1 MILKNT
7 RTSILRKRLE
17 VKGKV
22 RTSNIEYRTSKEGIR
37 LRILVQKFGGTSV
50 ATPERRAQVVSKVSE
65 AVHGGYSPVVVV
77 SAIGRSGDPYATD
90 TFLSMVKGIYP
101 DLPKRELDLLMSC
114 GEVIS
119 GTVLVST
126 LNSLGFE
133 AVLFTG
139 AHAGIITNNDF
150 GDARIV
156 RVEPGAILEQLENG
170 KVVVVTGFQGITEDG
185 QITTLGR
192 GGSDTTASALGVAL
206 EAETIDIYTD
216 VDGIMTADPRIVEDA
231 RIIDTV
237 TYNEICQ
244 LAYQGAKVIHPRAVE
259 IAMQRNIPLRIKSTF
274 SDAPGTLVTN
284 MHPDRGVGTDI
295 TNDRIITG
303 IAHTPSVTQLRVLT
317 DDTPDLHLTDKRIF
331 KAMALADISVDFIS
345 VQPEAVVFTVS
356 DEVASKAVKI
366 LQNMGF
372 EPGVIRSCAKVSIVG
387 AGIAGVP
394 GVMADMVEALSDA
407 GVTILQ
413 SADSHTTIWVLV
425 HKEDMVAAVQALHQK
440 FQLGV

>member
-1 MILKNT
+1 M
-7 RTSILRKRLE
+7 
-17 VKGKV
+17 
-22 RTSNIEYRTSKEGIR
+22 
-37 LRILVQKFGGTSV
+37 
-50 ATPERRAQVVSKVSE
+50 ATPERRAQVVAKVSE
-65 AVHGGYSPVVVV
+65 AVHSGYSPVVVV

-90 TFLSMVKGIYP
+90 TFLNMVKGIYP

-119 GTVLVST
+119 GAVLVST

-139 AHAGIITNNDF
+139 GHAGIITNNDF

-317 DDTPDLHLTDKRIF
+317 ENAPDLHLTDKRIF

-345 VQPEAVVFTVS
+345 VQPEAVLFTVS

-372 EPGVIRSCAKVSIVG
+372 EPGIIHGCAKVSIVG

-407 GVTILQ
+407 SVTILQ

-425 HKEDMVAAVQALHQK
+425 HKDDMVTAVQALHQK
-440 FQLGV
+440 FRLSV

>member
-1 MILKNT
+1 MG
-7 RTSILRKRLE
+7 
-17 VKGKV
+17 V
-22 RTSNIEYRTSKEGIR
+22 
-37 LRILVQKFGGTSV
+37 RILVQKFGGTSV
-50 ATPERRAQVVSKVSE
+50 ATAERREQVVSKVSE
-65 AVHGGYSPVVVV
+65 AVHGGYSTVIVV

-90 TFLSMVKGIYP
+90 TFLKMVQGIYP

-139 AHAGIITNNDF
+139 GQAGIITNNDF

-156 RVEPGAILEQLENG
+156 RVEPGAILEQLSEG

-206 EAETIDIYTD
+206 DAETIDIYTD
-216 VDGIMTADPRIVEDA
+216 VEGIMTADPRIVEDA

-284 MHPDRGVGTDI
+284 MHPDQGAGTDI
-295 TNDRIITG
+295 TADRIITG
-303 IAHTPSVTQLRVLT
+303 IAHTPNVTQLRILT
-317 DDTPDLHLTDKRIF
+317 VDAPNIHLTDKRIF

-345 VQPEAVVFTVS
+345 VQPEAVLYTVS
-356 DEVASKAVKI
+356 DEVSSKAVNI
-366 LQNMGF
+366 LKNMGF
-372 EPGVIRSCAKVSIVG
+372 EPEIVPSCAKVSIIG

-425 HKEDMVAAVQALHQK
+425 HKEDMVTAVQALHKK
-440 FQLGV
+440 FKLSV

>member
-1 MILKNT
+1 M
-7 RTSILRKRLE
+7 
-17 VKGKV
+17 
-22 RTSNIEYRTSKEGIR
+22 
-37 LRILVQKFGGTSV
+37 RILVQKFGGTSV
-50 ATPERRAQVVSKVSE
+50 ATAERRANVVSKVSE
-65 AVHGGYSPVVVV
+65 AVHSGYSPVVVV

-101 DLPKRELDLLMSC
+101 DLPKRELDLLLSC

-119 GTVLVST
+119 GTILVST

-139 AHAGIITNNDF
+139 GQAGIITDQEF

-156 RVEPGAILEQLENG
+156 RVEPGKILEQLAKG
-170 KVVVVTGFQGITEDG
+170 KIVVVTGFQGTTEDG

-206 EAETIDIYTD
+206 NAEAIDIYTD
-216 VDGIMTADPRIVEDA
+216 VEGIMTADPRIVENA
-231 RIIDTV
+231 RTIDIV

-244 LAYQGAKVIHPRAVE
+244 MAYQGAKVIHPRSVE
-259 IAMQRNIPLRIKSTF
+259 IAMQRNIPIRIKSTF
-274 SDAPGTLVTN
+274 SDEPGTLVTN
-284 MHPDRGVGTDI
+284 MYPDRGIGTDI
-295 TNDRIITG
+295 TSDRIITG
-303 IAHTPSVTQLRVLT
+303 IAHTPNVTQLRVLT
-317 DDTPDLHLTDKRIF
+317 GEVQDQHLTDKRIF
-331 KAMALADISVDFIS
+331 RAMALADISVDFIS
-345 VQPEAVVFTVS
+345 VQPEAVLYTVQ

-372 EPGVIRSCAKVSIVG
+372 EPEVVPSCAKVSIVG

-425 HKEDMVAAVQALHQK
+425 HKEDMVRAVQALHQK
-440 FQLGV
+440 FRLGI

>member
-1 MILKNT
+1 M
-7 RTSILRKRLE
+7 
-17 VKGKV
+17 
-22 RTSNIEYRTSKEGIR
+22 
-37 LRILVQKFGGTSV
+37 RILVQKFGGTSV
-50 ATPERRAQVVSKVSE
+50 ATAERRAQVAAKVSE
-65 AVHGGYSPVVVV
+65 AVHGGYSTVIVV

-90 TFLSMVKGIYP
+90 TFLKLVQGIYP

-133 AVLFTG
+133 AVLLTG
-139 AHAGIITNNDF
+139 GQAGIITNNDF

-156 RVEPGAILEQLENG
+156 RVEPRAILEQLSEG

-206 EAETIDIYTD
+206 DAEAIDIYTD
-216 VDGIMTADPRIVEDA
+216 VEGIMTADPRIVEDA

-284 MHPDRGVGTDI
+284 MYPDQGAGTDI
-295 TNDRIITG
+295 TSDRIIAG
-303 IAHTPSVTQLRVLT
+303 IAHTPNVTQLRILKVETSNLQ
-317 DDTPDLHLTDKRIF
+317 LTDKQIF

-345 VQPEAVVFTVS
+345 VQPGAVLYTVS
-356 DEVASKAVKI
+356 DELASKAVNI
-366 LQNMGF
+366 LKNMGF
-372 EPGVIRSCAKVSIVG
+372 EPETLPSCAKVSIIG

-425 HKEDMVAAVQALHQK
+425 HKEDMVTAVQALHKK
-440 FQLGV
+440 FKLNI

>member
-1 MILKNT
+1 M
-7 RTSILRKRLE
+7 
-17 VKGKV
+17 G
-22 RTSNIEYRTSKEGIR
+22 

-50 ATPERRAQVVSKVSE
+50 ATAERRAQVAAKVAE
-65 AVHGGYSPVVVV
+65 AVHGGYSPVIVV

-119 GTVLVST
+119 GTVMVST

-133 AVLFTG
+133 SVLFTG
-139 AHAGIITNNDF
+139 GQAGIITNNDF

-156 RVEPGAILEQLENG
+156 RVEPELILKHLEEG
-170 KVVVVTGFQGITEDG
+170 KIVVVTGFQGMTEDG
-185 QITTLGR
+185 QVTTLGR
-192 GGSDTTASALGVAL
+192 GGSDTTATALGVAL
-206 EAETIDIYTD
+206 DAETIDIYTD
-216 VDGIMTADPRIVEDA
+216 VEGIMTADPRIVEDA
-231 RIIDTV
+231 CILDTV

-274 SDAPGTLVTN
+274 SDAPGTLVTS
-284 MHPDRGVGTDI
+284 MQPDRGIGTDI
-295 TNDRIITG
+295 TGDRIITG
-303 IAHTPSVTQLRVLT
+303 IAHTPNVTQICVST
-317 DDTPDLHLTDKRIF
+317 VEAPDIPLADKQIF

-345 VQPEAVVFTVS
+345 VQPEAVLYTVR

-366 LQNMGF
+366 LQNMGLK
-372 EPGVIRSCAKVSIVG
+372 PTTLPSCAKVSIVG

-394 GVMADMVEALSDA
+394 GVMADMVEALADA

-425 HKEDMVAAVQALHQK
+425 HKEDMVTAVQALHGK
-440 FQLGV
+440 FRSGGLM

>member
-1 MILKNT
+1 M
-7 RTSILRKRLE
+7 
-17 VKGKV
+17 
-22 RTSNIEYRTSKEGIR
+22 
-37 LRILVQKFGGTSV
+37 
-50 ATPERRAQVVSKVSE
+50 VSKVSE
-65 AVHGGYSPVVVV
+65 AVHSGYSPVVVV

-101 DLPKRELDLLMSC
+101 DLPKRELDLLLSC

-119 GTVLVST
+119 GTILVST

-139 AHAGIITNNDF
+139 GQAGIITDQEF

-156 RVEPGAILEQLENG
+156 RVEPGKILEQLAKG
-170 KVVVVTGFQGITEDG
+170 KIVVVTGFQGTTEDG

-206 EAETIDIYTD
+206 NAEAIDIYTD
-216 VDGIMTADPRIVEDA
+216 VEGIMTADPRIVENA
-231 RIIDTV
+231 RTIDIV

-244 LAYQGAKVIHPRAVE
+244 MAYQGAKVIHPRSVE
-259 IAMQRNIPLRIKSTF
+259 IAMQRNIPIRIKSTF
-274 SDAPGTLVTN
+274 SDEPGTLVTN
-284 MHPDRGVGTDI
+284 MYPDRGIGTDI
-295 TNDRIITG
+295 TSDRIITG
-303 IAHTPSVTQLRVLT
+303 IAHTPNVTQLRVLT
-317 DDTPDLHLTDKRIF
+317 GEVQDQHLTDKRIF
-331 KAMALADISVDFIS
+331 RAMALADISVDFIS
-345 VQPEAVVFTVS
+345 VQPEAVLYTVQ

-372 EPGVIRSCAKVSIVG
+372 EPEVVPSCAKVSIVG

-425 HKEDMVAAVQALHQK
+425 HKEDMVRAVQALHQK
-440 FQLGV
+440 FRLGI

>member
-1 MILKNT
+1 M
-7 RTSILRKRLE
+7 
-17 VKGKV
+17 
-22 RTSNIEYRTSKEGIR
+22 
-37 LRILVQKFGGTSV
+37 RILVQKFGGTSV
-50 ATPERRAQVVSKVSE
+50 ATADRRAQVTTKVSE
-65 AVHGGYSPVVVV
+65 AVQSGFSPVIVV

-90 TFLSMVKGIYP
+90 TFLSMVKEIYP

-119 GTVLVST
+119 GTILVST

-133 AVLFTG
+133 GILFTG
-139 AHAGIITNNDF
+139 GQAGIITDKEF

-156 RVEPGAILEQLENG
+156 RVEPNAILEQLAKG
-170 KVVVVTGFQGITEDG
+170 KIVVVAGFQGMTEDG

-206 EAETIDIYTD
+206 EAEAIDIYTD
-216 VDGIMTADPRIVEDA
+216 VEGIMTADPRIVEDA
-231 RIIDTV
+231 RTIDNV

-244 LAYQGAKVIHPRAVE
+244 LAYLGAKVIHPRAVE

-274 SDAPGTLVTN
+274 SDALGTLVTN

-295 TNDRIITG
+295 TTDRIVTG
-303 IAHTPSVTQLRVLT
+303 IAHTPNVTQLRVLT
-317 DDTPDLHLTDKRIF
+317 GDFQDKQLTDKRIF

-345 VQPEAVVFTVS
+345 VQPEAVLYTVR

-372 EPGVIRSCAKVSIVG
+372 EPAAVSSCAKVSVVG

-394 GVMADMVEALSDA
+394 GVMADIVEALSDA
-407 GVTILQ
+407 AVTILQ

-425 HKEDMVAAVQALHQK
+425 HKEDMVTAVKTLHQK
-440 FQLGV
+440 FRLGV

>member
-1 MILKNT
+1 M
-7 RTSILRKRLE
+7 
-17 VKGKV
+17 
-22 RTSNIEYRTSKEGIR
+22 
-37 LRILVQKFGGTSV
+37 
-50 ATPERRAQVVSKVSE
+50 ATEERRVSAVSKVAE
-65 AVHGGYSPVVVV
+65 AVHSGYSPVVVV

-90 TFLSMVKGIYP
+90 TFLSMVKGICP

-139 AHAGIITNNDF
+139 GQAGIITDQEF

-156 RVEPGAILEQLENG
+156 RVEPGRILEQLAKG
-170 KVVVVTGFQGITEDG
+170 KVVVVTGFQGKTEDG

-206 EAETIDIYTD
+206 DAEAIDIYTD
-216 VDGIMTADPRIVEDA
+216 VEGIMTADPRIVEDA
-231 RIIDTV
+231 RTIDTL

-244 LAYQGAKVIHPRAVE
+244 MAYQGAKVIHPRAVE

-274 SDAPGTLVTN
+274 SNAPGTLVTN
-284 MHPDRGVGTDI
+284 LCPDRGVGTDI
-295 TNDRIITG
+295 TSDRILTG
-303 IAHTPSVTQLRVLT
+303 IAHTPNVTQLRVLT
-317 DDTPDLHLTDKRIF
+317 GDVQDQHLTDKRIF
-331 KAMALADISVDFIS
+331 KSMALADISVDFIS
-345 VQPEAVVFTVS
+345 VQPEAVLYTVQ
-356 DEVASKAVKI
+356 DEVATKAVKI

-372 EPGVIRSCAKVSIVG
+372 EPGVVPSCAKVSIVG
-387 AGIAGVP
+387 GGIAGVP

-407 GVTILQ
+407 GIPILQ

-425 HKEDMVAAVQALHQK
+425 HKEDMVTAVQTLHQK
-440 FQLGV
+440 FHLGL

>member
-1 MILKNT
+1 
-7 RTSILRKRLE
+7 
-17 VKGKV
+17 
-22 RTSNIEYRTSKEGIR
+22 
-37 LRILVQKFGGTSV
+37 LRILVQKFGGTSL
-50 ATPERRAQVVSKVSE
+50 ATEERRAQVVSKVSE
-65 AVHGGYSPVVVV
+65 AVQEGYSPVIVV

-90 TFLSMVKGIYP
+90 TFLNMVKAIHP

-133 AVLFTG
+133 AVLLTG
-139 AHAGIITNNDF
+139 GQAGIITNNDF
-150 GDARIV
+150 GDARII
-156 RVEPGAILEQLENG
+156 RVEPGRILEQLAEGN
-170 KVVVVTGFQGITEDG
+170 VVVVTGFQGVTEGG

-206 EAETIDIYTD
+206 DAESIDIYTD
-216 VDGIMTADPRIVEDA
+216 VEGIMTADPRIVENA
-231 RIIDTV
+231 RILDTV

-274 SDAPGTLVTN
+274 SEAPGTLVTN
-284 MHPDRGVGTDI
+284 MHPDREVGTDI
-295 TNDRIITG
+295 TNDRIIAG
-303 IAHTPSVTQLRVLT
+303 IAHTPNVTQLGIPTV
-317 DDTPDLHLTDKRIF
+317 DVSNKQLTDKRIF

-345 VQPEAVVFTVS
+345 VQPESVLYTVS
-356 DEVASKAVKI
+356 DEVAAKAIKI
-366 LQNMGF
+366 LQNMDF
-372 EPGVIRSCAKVSIVG
+372 QPDVVPSCAKVSIVG

-425 HKEDMVAAVQALHQK
+425 HQEDMATAVKALHKK
-440 FQLGV
+440 FKLDI

>member
-1 MILKNT
+1 M
-7 RTSILRKRLE
+7 
-17 VKGKV
+17 
-22 RTSNIEYRTSKEGIR
+22 
-37 LRILVQKFGGTSV
+37 RIVVQKFGGTSL
-50 ATPERRAQVVSKVSE
+50 ATAERRALVASKVSE
-65 AVHGGYSPVVVV
+65 AVHSGYSPVIVV
-77 SAIGRSGDPYATD
+77 SAIGRSGDPYSTD
-90 TFLSMVKGIYP
+90 TFLNMVKGIHP

-126 LNSLGFE
+126 LNSRGLK

-139 AHAGIITNNDF
+139 GQAGIITNDDF
-150 GDARIV
+150 GDARII
-156 RVEPGAILEQLENG
+156 RVEPGEILEQLAEG
-170 KVVVVTGFQGITEDG
+170 KVVVVTGFQGVTESG

-206 EAETIDIYTD
+206 DAETIDIYTD
-216 VDGIMTADPRIVEDA
+216 VEGIMTADPRIVDDA
-231 RIIDTV
+231 RILDTV

-284 MHPDRGVGTDI
+284 MHPDREVGTDI
-295 TNDRIITG
+295 TNDRIIAG

-317 DDTPDLHLTDKRIF
+317 MNDPDIHLTDKRIF

-345 VQPEAVVFTVS
+345 VQPEAVLYTVS
-356 DEVASKAVKI
+356 DEIAAKAVSI
-366 LQNMGF
+366 LENMGF
-372 EPGVIRSCAKVSIVG
+372 QPDVVPSCAKVSIVG

-425 HKEDMVAAVQALHQK
+425 HKEDMVTAVQSLHKK
-440 FQLGV
+440 FKLEV

>member
-1 MILKNT
+1 M
-7 RTSILRKRLE
+7 
-17 VKGKV
+17 
-22 RTSNIEYRTSKEGIR
+22 
-37 LRILVQKFGGTSV
+37 RILIQKFGGTSV
-50 ATPERRAQVVSKVSE
+50 ATADRRTQVTSKVSE
-65 AVHGGYSPVVVV
+65 AVHSGYSPVVVV

-90 TFLSMVKGIYP
+90 TFLNMVKGIYP

-119 GTVLVST
+119 GTILVST

-139 AHAGIITNNDF
+139 GQAGIITDKEF
-150 GDARIV
+150 GDARII
-156 RVEPGAILEQLENG
+156 RVEPGAILEQLAKG
-170 KVVVVTGFQGITEDG
+170 KVVVVTGFQGMTEDG

-206 EAETIDIYTD
+206 DAEAIDIYTD
-216 VDGIMTADPRIVEDA
+216 VEGIMTADPRIVEDA
-231 RIIDTV
+231 RILDVV

-244 LAYQGAKVIHPRAVE
+244 MAYLGTKVIHPRAVE

-295 TNDRIITG
+295 TADRIITG
-303 IAHTPSVTQLRVLT
+303 IAHTPNVTQLKVLT
-317 DDTPDLHLTDKRIF
+317 GDIQDKHLTDKRIF

-345 VQPEAVVFTVS
+345 VQPEAVLYTVR
-356 DEVASKAVKI
+356 DEVASKVIKI

-372 EPGVIRSCAKVSIVG
+372 ESDVVPSCAKVSIVG

-407 GVTILQ
+407 AVTILQ

-425 HKEDMVAAVQALHQK
+425 HKEDMVTAVQALHKK

>member
-1 MILKNT
+1 M
-7 RTSILRKRLE
+7 
-17 VKGKV
+17 
-22 RTSNIEYRTSKEGIR
+22 
-37 LRILVQKFGGTSV
+37 RIVVQKFGGTSLATAELRALV
-50 ATPERRAQVVSKVSE
+50 ASKVSE
-65 AVHGGYSPVVVV
+65 AVHSGYSPVIVV
-77 SAIGRSGDPYATD
+77 SAIGRSGDPYSTD
-90 TFLSMVKGIYP
+90 TFLNMVKGIHP

-126 LNSLGFE
+126 LNSMGLK

-139 AHAGIITNNDF
+139 GQAGIITNNDF
-150 GDARIV
+150 GDARII
-156 RVEPGAILEQLENG
+156 RVEPGEILEQLAEG
-170 KVVVVTGFQGITEDG
+170 KVVVVTGFQGVTESG

-206 EAETIDIYTD
+206 DAETIDIYTD
-216 VDGIMTADPRIVEDA
+216 VEGIMTADPRIVEDA
-231 RIIDTV
+231 RILDTV

-284 MHPDRGVGTDI
+284 MHPDREVGTDI
-295 TNDRIITG
+295 TSDRIIAG

-317 DDTPDLHLTDKRIF
+317 LNDPDIHLTDKRIF

-345 VQPEAVVFTVS
+345 VQPEAVLYTVS
-356 DEVASKAVKI
+356 DEIAAKAVSI

-372 EPGVIRSCAKVSIVG
+372 LPDVVPSCAKVSIVG

-425 HKEDMVAAVQALHQK
+425 HKEDMVTAVQALHRK
-440 FQLGV
+440 FKLEV

>member
-1 MILKNT
+1 
-7 RTSILRKRLE
+7 
-17 VKGKV
+17 
-22 RTSNIEYRTSKEGIR
+22 

-50 ATPERRAQVVSKVSE
+50 ATAERRANVVSKVSE
-65 AVHGGYSPVVVV
+65 AVHSGYSPVVVV

-101 DLPKRELDLLMSC
+101 DLPKRELDLLLSC

-119 GTVLVST
+119 GTILVST

-139 AHAGIITNNDF
+139 GQAGIITDQEF

-156 RVEPGAILEQLENG
+156 RVEPGKILEQLAKG
-170 KVVVVTGFQGITEDG
+170 KIVVVTGFQGTTEDG

-206 EAETIDIYTD
+206 NAEAIDIYTD
-216 VDGIMTADPRIVEDA
+216 VEGIMTADPRIVENA
-231 RIIDTV
+231 RTIDIV

-244 LAYQGAKVIHPRAVE
+244 MAYQGAKVIHPRSVE
-259 IAMQRNIPLRIKSTF
+259 IAMQRNIPIRIKSTF
-274 SDAPGTLVTN
+274 SDEPGTLVTN
-284 MHPDRGVGTDI
+284 MYPDRGIGTDI
-295 TNDRIITG
+295 TSDRIITG
-303 IAHTPSVTQLRVLT
+303 IAHTPNVTQLRVLT
-317 DDTPDLHLTDKRIF
+317 GEVQDQHLTDKRIF
-331 KAMALADISVDFIS
+331 RAMALADISVDFIS
-345 VQPEAVVFTVS
+345 VQPEAVLYTVQ

-372 EPGVIRSCAKVSIVG
+372 EPEVVPSCAKVSIVG

-425 HKEDMVAAVQALHQK
+425 HKEDMVRAVQALHQK
-440 FQLGV
+440 FRLGI

>member
-1 MILKNT
+1 M
-7 RTSILRKRLE
+7 
-17 VKGKV
+17 
-22 RTSNIEYRTSKEGIR
+22 
-37 LRILVQKFGGTSV
+37 RILVQKFGGTSV
-50 ATPERRAQVVSKVSE
+50 ATAERRTSVAVKVSE
-65 AVHGGYSPVVVV
+65 AVHGGYSPVIVV
-77 SAIGRSGDPYATD
+77 SAIGRFGDPYATD
-90 TFLSMVKGIYP
+90 TFVNMVKEICP
-101 DLPKRELDLLMSC
+101 DLPNRELDLLMSC

-139 AHAGIITNNDF
+139 GQAGIITDKEF

-156 RVEPGAILEQLENG
+156 RVEPGRILAQLAKG
-170 KVVVVTGFQGITEDG
+170 KIVVVTGFQGITEDG

-206 EAETIDIYTD
+206 DAEAIDIYTD
-216 VDGIMTADPRIVEDA
+216 VEGIMTADPRIVEDA
-231 RIIDTV
+231 RTIDTV

-244 LAYQGAKVIHPRAVE
+244 MAYQGAKVIHPRAVE

-284 MHPDRGVGTDI
+284 MYPDRGVGTDI
-295 TNDRIITG
+295 TANCIITG
-303 IAHTPSVTQLRVLT
+303 VVHTPNVTQLRVST
-317 DDTPDLHLTDKRIF
+317 GDVQDQHLTDTRIF

-345 VQPEAVVFTVS
+345 VQPEAVLFTVR
-356 DEVASKAVKI
+356 DEVAAKALKI

-372 EPGVIRSCAKVSIVG
+372 EPGVVPSCAKVSIVG

-425 HKEDMVAAVQALHQK
+425 QKEDMVMAVQTLHRR
-440 FQLGV
+440 FRLNICI